1 MASRSRKARSRK
13 ARSRKAHKRNIN
25 GELIVSSSTNS
36 EFKMN
41 KPVCLIE
48 NRINNGRA
56 QLMVNPESIK
66 ILSKIHQPVVV
77 VSIVGRYRTGKSYLM
92 NRLAG
97 AQKGF
102 SLGSTIQAQTQGIWM
117 WYVPHPNYEDRVLVL
132 LDTEGLGDV
141 EKGDTSNDSKIFTL
155 AVLLSSALIYNGVS
169 TICQD
174 DLDKLKYV
182 GELTELIKVRTDN
195 IQDKE
200 AAFSTYFP
208 IFIWAVRDFSLELE
222 LNGEPI
228 SEDDY
233 LNNALKLKIQA
244 ESSSSKE
251 EEYNDLRR
259 RLRNY
264 FRKRKCFVFETPTDS
279 IKELKEIEEL
289 PDDRL
294 NEKFLSQS
302 ALFCDYIFQNAEIK
316 RVDITVDVNGHRL
329 GELANLYTEALNS
342 SNVACLEEV
351 VVSLAEKENKM
362 AVEEGTK
369 LYEDRMKTIVLPTKT
384 LNQFLDLSTQYE
396 EEARKVFFERSIKDT
411 DKKFLNEFM
420 EIVKRTRMEFSVMNE
435 EKSRE
440 KCEALIKKHSAGLEK
455 ALAEGK
461 FCVPGGHG
469 RFKKSLEAIKK
480 KYNRESKKGVKA
492 EAVLQEYM
500 TSKQTD
506 EILIIQK
513 DKDLSKEQRK
523 KEEEN
528 ARKQIEEMH
537 EKIQQMQEEHWR
549 QILNEERE
557 NYERTIEQLKHKME
571 EERIRMEEKM
581 EQVLREK
588 AMERFLYRMEGPYQA
603 NRQHGDQS
611 CTIS

>member
-1 MASRSRKARSRK
+1 MASC
-13 ARSRKAHKRNIN
+13 SRKAHKRNIN

-56 QLMVNPESIK
+56 QLVVNPESIN

-117 WYVPHPNYEDRVLVL
+117 WCVPHPNYEDRVLVL

-141 EKGDTSNDSKIFTL
+141 EKGDTRNDSKIFTL
-155 AVLLSSALIYNGVS
+155 AVLLSSALIYNGIG

-174 DLDKLKYV
+174 DLDKLKFV
-182 GELTELIKVRTDN
+182 GELTELIKVKTDN
-195 IQDKE
+195 IQDQE
-200 AAFSTYFP
+200 EAFSTYFP
-208 IFIWAVRDFSLELE
+208 IFIWAVRDFMLELE

-233 LNNALKLKIQA
+233 LNNALKLKTS

-259 RLRNY
+259 RLRMY
-264 FRKRKCFVFETPTDS
+264 FGKRKCFVFETPTDS
-279 IKELKEIEEL
+279 RRELKELEEL
-289 PDDRL
+289 PGERL
-294 NEKFLSQS
+294 SKKFLSQS
-302 ALFCDYIFQNAEIK
+302 ALFCDYIFKNAEIK
-316 RVDITVDVNGHRL
+316 RVDITVDVTGHRL

-369 LYEDRMKTIVLPTKT
+369 LYEDRMKTIVLPTET

-396 EEARKVFFERSIKDT
+396 EEARKVFLERSIKDT
-411 DKKFLNEFM
+411 DEKFLNEFM

-461 FCVPGGHG
+461 FCVPGGHVT
-469 RFKKSLEAIKK
+469 FKKNLKAIKQ
-480 KYNRESKKGVKA
+480 KYSSEREKGVKA

-528 ARKQIEEMH
+528 TKKQIEEMN
-537 EKIQQMQEEHWR
+537 EKFQQMQEEHRR
-549 QILNEERE
+549 QILNKERE

-571 EERIRMEEKM
+571 EERKRMNEKI

-588 AMERFLYRMEGPYQA
+588 EMDRELYRMQGCLAAAKA
-603 NRQHGDQS
+603 NRQRQKKSGFFS
-611 CTIS
+611 KLFGF

>member
-420 EIVKRTRMEFSVMNE
+420 
-435 EKSRE
+435 
-440 KCEALIKKHSAGLEK
+440 
-455 ALAEGK
+455 
-461 FCVPGGHG
+461 
-469 RFKKSLEAIKK
+469 
-480 KYNRESKKGVKA
+480 A